1 MYYVHDFI
9 LTTPFFRFFFKGN
22 TENKWGGYT
31 GIYILYPSHST
42 QYYYTQIKNKMII
55 WAGEGGLGGVSLIKL
70 PPSHGK
76 SKKGKFSGGAAFALL
91 QEHRTKLDYN

>member
-1 MYYVHDFI
+1 MCIMYTIFF

-22 TENKWGGYT
+22 TENKWGGY
-31 GIYILYPSHST
+31 IYLISISFNPVLLYADN
-42 QYYYTQIKNKMII
+42 NKMII

-70 PPSHGK
+70 PPSYGK